1 MSTPRDLE
9 RRHQPVHTEC
19 ARPDSASMVHEAEGP
34 RPVWIV
40 PAPQVGLLLPLPRT
54 AETQMVEKGTLLDCW
69 MTVLAGNLS
78 LNSRTDECRQWV
90 ESSL

>member
-1 MSTPRDLE
+1 
-9 RRHQPVHTEC
+9 
-19 ARPDSASMVHEAEGP
+19 MVHEAEGP

-90 ESSL
+90 DTCRSLVMRSFWVCSGDLE